1 MATKP
6 SASFTS
12 WRVHLSAPRELVFAL
27 LTPEDEPSLYLAS
40 TADQLDDEGGW
51 IAPEGAHL
59 KDATLELLPPRRLT
73 ARYAG
78 GGVATLDLTDDGRGG
93 TDLRLTDAGQPA
105 EDRTEL
111 VAGWVSVLLAL
122 KASVD
127 FSLDLRDHDHRTFW
141 TGAYVE
147 H

>member
-1 MATKP
+1 MK
-6 SASFTS
+6 ASRSYTS
-12 WRVHLSAPRELVFAL
+12 WRVNLSAPRELLFDL
-27 LTPEDEPSLYLAS
+27 LTPDLESDPYRAS
-40 TADQLDDEGGW
+40 TIGQFDGENGW

-59 KDATLELLPPRRLT
+59 KNATLDLLPPRRIV
-73 ARYAG
+73 ANYAG

-93 TDLRLTDAGQPA
+93 TDLRLTDIGQVA

-111 VAGWVSVLLAL
+111 VAGWVSMLLAL

-127 FSLDLRDHDHRTFW
+127 FSIDLRDHDHRTFW

>member
-1 MATKP
+1 MQP

-12 WRVHLSAPRELVFAL
+12 WRVHLLAPRELVFDL
-27 LTPEDEPSLYLAS
+27 ITPEFEPGPYRAS
-40 TADQLDDEGGW
+40 SAGRLDGENGW
-51 IAPEGAHL
+51 LAPEGAHL
-59 KDATLELLPPRRLT
+59 KDATLDLTPPRRIV

-78 GGVATLDLTDDGRGG
+78 GGVATLELSDDGRGG
-93 TDLRLTDAGQPA
+93 TVLRLTDVGQQA

-127 FSLDLRDHDHRTFW
+127 FSLDLRDHDRRTFW
-141 TGAYVE
+141 TGAYLE

>member
-1 MATKP
+1 MKP
-6 SASFTS
+6 STSYTS
-12 WRVHLSAPRELVFAL
+12 WRVNLSAPRELVFDL
-27 LTPEDEPSLYLAS
+27 LTPDLETDPYRAS
-40 TADQLDDEGGW
+40 SAGQFDSENGW

-59 KDATLELLPPRRLT
+59 KDATLDLLPPRRIV

-93 TDLRLTDAGQPA
+93 TDLRLTDIGQQA